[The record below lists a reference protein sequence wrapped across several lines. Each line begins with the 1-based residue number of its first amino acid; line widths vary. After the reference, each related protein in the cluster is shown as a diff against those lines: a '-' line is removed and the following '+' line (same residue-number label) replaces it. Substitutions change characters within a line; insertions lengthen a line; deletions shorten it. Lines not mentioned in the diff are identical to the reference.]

1 MLRRLTV
8 RSRLYVGFASLMIIA
23 ASLGSF
29 SIYQQAGLVEQFE
42 RRALLDDLSRSAL
55 AVTVST
61 STLSGMAEQ
70 YRLSPRPELIA
81 GIDGERRSIEEAGDL
96 MAKRAID
103 DERRRLYGEISDR
116 ARELK
121 PDLQRLEAAGR
132 GMAEAKDKLFK
143 GGDELT
149 RASNAMV
156 AEMRARASDAQ
167 VLQAAAAESAVLLVR
182 VANWRFLATQD
193 PNGPATFATN
203 AGKAEAALKAL
214 RGTDPAG
221 TFAQPIRATEQALGS
236 YVAAFQAYTTASG
249 ESRQAYDSGIKPRAA
264 AIDQAT
270 RTVRAKVEAAV
281 REIAAD
287 TQAMTGRTQTIQL
300 VLIAVALS
308 LGAGLAIL
316 IARSIVGPIGGM
328 TAAMK
333 RLAQGETDL
342 TVPSRDSRDEMGEM
356 AEAVEIF
363 RQNAIAREELEAQ
376 QRDEQSAR
384 QRRADRVDQL
394 VRGFQHRV
402 AGSLEIVTS
411 AATELDATAR
421 TMTGVADTTS
431 AQAQASSTTAEQT
444 SANVQMVAA
453 AAEEMVSSL
462 QEIER
467 QVLRSNE
474 VAGNATRE
482 AAATDAAMTSL
493 SAAATQIGAAVAT
506 ITAIADQTNL
516 LALNATIEAARA
528 GAAGRGF
535 AVVAAEVKELAAQT
549 SRATVEIGGQINAI
563 QAATGQAA
571 GAIGQ
576 IGQTIAAINE
586 ISGMIAATVTEQTA
600 ATAEI
605 SRNASQAAR
614 STQDVTVAMAG
625 VLGSA
630 GETGSAAS
638 QVLMAAADL
647 ATQSLT
653 VKQEVD
659 GFLRDIQAA

>member
-23 ASLGSF
+23 ASLGGF
-29 SIYQQAGLVEQFE
+29 SIYQQAGLTEQYE

-55 AVTVST
+55 AVTAST
-61 STLSGMAEQ
+61 GTLSGLAEQ

-81 GIDGERRSIEEAGDL
+81 GIDGERRSIEEAGDR
-96 MAKRAID
+96 MATRAINE
-103 DERRRLYGEISDR
+103 ERRRLYGEIRER

-132 GMAEAKDKLFK
+132 SMAEAKEKLFK

-193 PNGPATFATN
+193 ANGPATFATN

-214 RGTDPAG
+214 RGTDAAG
-221 TFAQPIRATEQALGS
+221 AFAQPIRATEQALVS
-236 YVAAFQAYTTASG
+236 YVAAFQAYTAASG
-249 ESRQAYDSGIKPRAA
+249 ESRQAYDSGIKPRVA

-287 TQAMTGRTQTIQL
+287 TEAMTARTLTIQL
-300 VLIAVALS
+300 VLMTLALS
-308 LGAGLAIL
+308 LGAALAFL
-316 IARSIVGPIGGM
+316 IARSIVGPVTGM

-342 TVPSRDSRDEMGEM
+342 VVPSRDARDEMGEM
-356 AEAVEIF
+356 AQAVEIF
-363 RQNAIAREELEAQ
+363 RRNAIAREELEAQ

-421 TMTGVADTTS
+421 TMTSVADTTS

-549 SRATVEIGGQINAI
+549 SRATVEIGGQITAI

-576 IGQTIAAINE
+576 IGQTIATINE

-614 STQDVTVAMAG
+614 STQDVTVAMSG

-638 QVLMAAADL
+638 QVLTAAAEL
-647 ATQSLT
+647 AMQSLT

>member
-1 MLRRLTV
+1 MK
-8 RSRLYVGFASLMIIA
+8 
-23 ASLGSF
+23 
-29 SIYQQAGLVEQFE
+29 
-42 RRALLDDLSRSAL
+42 
-55 AVTVST
+55 
-61 STLSGMAEQ
+61 
-70 YRLSPRPELIA
+70 PEL
-81 GIDGERRSIEEAGDL
+81 ERL
-96 MAKRAID
+96 V
-103 DERRRLYGEISDR
+103 
-116 ARELK
+116 
-121 PDLQRLEAAGR
+121 AAGR
-132 GMAEAKDKLFK
+132 VMAEAKATLFS

-149 RASNAMV
+149 RATSALV
-156 AEMRARASDAQ
+156 ADMRARGNDAQ
-167 VLQAAAAESAVLLVR
+167 ILQAATTESAMLLVR
-182 VANWRFLATQD
+182 VANWRFLAVRD
-193 PNGPATFATN
+193 AKGPATFAAN
-203 AGKAEAALKAL
+203 AAKAEAALKAM
-214 RGTDPAG
+214 RGLDPSG
-221 TFAQPIRATEQALGS
+221 TFAQPIQAVDRALAAYATAFHAFVTAMATSE
-236 YVAAFQAYTTASG
+236 AAFDT
-249 ESRQAYDSGIKPRAA
+249 GIKPHAA
-264 AIDQAT
+264 AIEAAAT
-270 RTVRAKVEAAV
+270 AVRKWIEAAV
-281 REIAAD
+281 VETSAA
-287 TQAMTGRTQTIQL
+287 TEVTVSRTTTIQA
-300 VLIAVALS
+300 VLVALALG
-308 LGAGLAIL
+308 LGALLAVL
-316 IARSIVGPIGGM
+316 IARSIIRPVGGM

-333 RLAQGETDL
+333 RLAAGETGVD
-342 TVPSRDSRDEMGEM
+342 VPSRDARDEMGEM
-356 AEAVEIF
+356 AQAVEVF
-363 RQNAIAREELEAQ
+363 RQNAIARLALEAQ

-384 QRRADRVDQL
+384 ERRADRVDQL

-402 AGSLEIVTS
+402 AGALEIVTS

-421 TMTGVADTTS
+421 TMTGVANTTS
-431 AQAQASSTTAEQT
+431 AQAQASSSTAEQA
-444 SANVQMVAA
+444 SASVQMVAA

-462 QEIER
+462 HEIER

-474 VAGNATRE
+474 VAGTAARE
-482 AAATDAAMTSL
+482 AAASDAAMTSL

-549 SRATVEIGGQINAI
+549 SRATVEIGGQITAI

-600 ATAEI
+600 ATTEI

-614 STQDVTVAMAG
+614 GTQDVTAAMAG

-638 QVLMAAADL
+638 QVLMAAAEL

-659 GFLRDIQAA
+659 GFLRDIQSA

>member
-1 MLRRLTV
+1 MIRT
-8 RSRLYVGFASLMIIA
+8 RLYAGFGSLVLISA
-23 ASLGSF
+23 AIGGF
-29 SIYQQAGLVEQFE
+29 SISQQSQIRDQYEH
-42 RRALLDDLSRSAL
+42 RARLESVARKVL
-55 AVTVST
+55 AVQGAST
-61 STLSGMAEQ
+61 ALTGESEQ
-70 YRLSPRPELIA
+70 YKLAPDP
-81 GIDGERRSIEEAGDL
+81 
-96 MAKRAID
+96 AKIV
-103 DERRRLYGEISDR
+103 SMQR
-116 ARELK
+116 ARETIEESSQHLAEVAVSEERRK
-121 PDLQRLEAAGR
+121 LYEGLRDHARQLTPELERLIAAGR
-132 GMAEAKDKLFK
+132 AMAEAKATLFP

-149 RASNAMV
+149 RATSALV
-156 AEMRARASDAQ
+156 ADMRARGNDAQ
-167 VLQAAAAESAVLLVR
+167 ILQAAVTEGAMLLVR
-182 VANWRFLATQD
+182 VANWRFLAVRD
-193 PNGPATFATN
+193 AKGPATFAAN
-203 AGKAEAALKAL
+203 AAKAEAALKAM
-214 RGTDPAG
+214 RGLDPAG
-221 TFAQPIRATEQALGS
+221 TFAQPILAVDRALAAYATAFHAFATALANS
-236 YVAAFQAYTTASG
+236 ETAFAT
-249 ESRQAYDSGIKPRAA
+249 GIKPHAA
-264 AIDQAT
+264 AIETA
-270 RTVRAKVEAAV
+270 AAAV
-281 REIAAD
+281 RTRIETAVTESEAA
-287 TQAMTGRTQTIQL
+287 TQAVAARTRAIQL
-300 VLIAVALS
+300 ALIAVALV
-308 LGAGLAIL
+308 LGGGLAVL
-316 IARSIVGPIGGM
+316 IARGIVRPIGGM

-333 RLAQGETDL
+333 RLAHGETDL
-342 TVPSRDSRDEMGEM
+342 AVPSRDARDEMGEM
-356 AEAVEIF
+356 AQAVEVF
-363 RQNAIAREELEAQ
+363 RQNAIARIALEEQ

-384 QRRADRVDQL
+384 ERRADRVDQL

-402 AGSLEIVTS
+402 AGALEIVTS

-431 AQAQASSTTAEQT
+431 TQAQASSGTAEQA
-444 SANVQMVAA
+444 SASVQMVAA

-462 QEIER
+462 HEIER

-474 VAGNATRE
+474 VAGTAARE

-549 SRATVEIGGQINAI
+549 SRATVEIGGQITAI

-600 ATAEI
+600 ATTEI

-614 STQDVTVAMAG
+614 GTQDVSAAMAG

-638 QVLMAAADL
+638 QVLMAAAEL

>member
-23 ASLGSF
+23 AGLGGF
-29 SIYQQAGLVEQFE
+29 SIYQQAGLTEQYE

-61 STLSGMAEQ
+61 TAMSGLAEQ
-70 YRLSPRPELIA
+70 YRLSPRPELITE
-81 GIDGERRSIEEAGDL
+81 IDAERRSIEEAGDL
-96 MAKRAID
+96 MASRAISED
-103 DERRRLYGEISDR
+103 RRRLYGEIRDR
-116 ARELK
+116 ARDLK

-132 GMAEAKDKLFK
+132 SMAGAKDRLFK
-143 GGDELT
+143 GGDDLT

-167 VLQAAAAESAVLLVR
+167 VLQAAATESAVLLVR

-203 AGKAEAALKAL
+203 AGKAEAALKLL
-214 RGTDPAG
+214 RGSDAAGAFAPA
-221 TFAQPIRATEQALGS
+221 IRATEQALAA
-236 YVAAFQAYTTASG
+236 YVTAFQAYTAAAG
-249 ESRQAYDSGIKPRAA
+249 ESRQAYEAGIKPRVT
-264 AIDQAT
+264 AIDQT
-270 RTVRAKVEAAV
+270 TKTVRAKVEGAV

-287 TQAMTGRTQTIQL
+287 SQAMTARTRTIQL
-300 VLIAVALS
+300 ALIAVALS

-333 RLAQGETDL
+333 RLADGETDL
-342 TVPSRDSRDEMGEM
+342 IVPSRDAPDEMGEM
-356 AEAVEIF
+356 AQAVEIF
-363 RQNAIAREELEAQ
+363 RQNAIAREQLEAQ

-384 QRRADRVDQL
+384 QCRADRVDQL

-411 AATELDATAR
+411 AATELDVTAR

-482 AAATDAAMTSL
+482 AAATDAAMASL

-576 IGQTIAAINE
+576 IGQTIATINE

-605 SRNASQAAR
+605 SRNASQAAQ
-614 STQDVTVAMAG
+614 STQDVTAAMAG

-638 QVLMAAADL
+638 QVLMAAAEL

-659 GFLRDIQAA
+659 GFLREIQAA

>member
-8 RSRLYVGFASLMIIA
+8 RTRLYVGFGSLVMIA
-23 ASLGSF
+23 AGLGGF
-29 SIYQQAGLVEQFE
+29 SIYQQAGLVEQYE
-42 RRALLDDLSRSAL
+42 KRALLDDLSRSAL
-55 AVTVST
+55 SVIVST
-61 STLSGMAEQ
+61 KSMSGQAEQ
-70 YRLSPRPELIA
+70 YRILPRPELIA
-81 GIDGERRSIEEAGDL
+81 GIEEERRSIEESGDM
-96 MAKRAID
+96 MAKRSIAED
-103 DERRRLYGEISDR
+103 RRKLYAEIRDQ
-116 ARELK
+116 ARDLK
-121 PDLQRLEAAGR
+121 PDLQRLAAAGR

-149 RASNAMV
+149 RATNALV

-167 VLQAAAAESAVLLVR
+167 VLQAAATESAMLLVR

-203 AGKAEAALKAL
+203 AGKAEAALKLL
-214 RGTDPAG
+214 RGLDSAG
-221 TFAQPIRATEQALGS
+221 SFTQPMRATEQALAA
-236 YVAAFQAYTTASG
+236 YVAAFQAYGTASG
-249 ESRQAYDSGIKPRAA
+249 ESRQIYDTGIKPHLT
-264 AIDQAT
+264 AIDEAT
-270 RTVRAKVEAAV
+270 KTVRGKVETVV
-281 REIAAD
+281 REIAAA
-287 TQAMTGRTQTIQL
+287 TEAMTARTKVIQFA
-300 VLIAVALS
+300 LIAFALS
-308 LGAGLAIL
+308 LGAGLAAL
-316 IARSIVGPIGGM
+316 IARSIVGPITGM

-342 TVPSRDSRDEMGEM
+342 AVPSRDSRDEMGEM
-356 AEAVEIF
+356 AQAVEVF
-363 RQNAIAREELEAQ
+363 RQNALARIELEAQ

-394 VRGFQHRV
+394 VRGFQQRV

-431 AQAQASSTTAEQT
+431 TQAQASSSTAEQT

-462 QEIER
+462 HEIER

-474 VAGNATRE
+474 VAGSATRE
-482 AAATDAAMTSL
+482 AAATDAAMSSL

-549 SRATVEIGGQINAI
+549 SRATVEIGGQITAI

-576 IGQTIAAINE
+576 IGQTIATINE
-586 ISGMIAATVTEQTA
+586 ISGMIATTVTQQTA
-600 ATAEI
+600 ATTEI

-614 STQDVTVAMAG
+614 GTQDVTAAMAG

-638 QVLMAAADL
+638 QVLMAAAEL
-647 ATQSLT
+647 ATQSLN

>member
-1 MLRRLTV
+1 MRT
-8 RSRLYVGFASLMIIA
+8 RLYVGFGSLMLIA
-23 ASLGSF
+23 AGIGAF
-29 SIYQQAGLVEQFE
+29 SIQQQSEIGAQYE
-42 RRALLDDLSRSAL
+42 RRGNLDQVARQILSVQGASIGL
-55 AVTVST
+55 A
-61 STLSGMAEQ
+61 GEAEQ
-70 YRLSPRPELIA
+70 YRLAPNPEKIASMEAARQGIERESRDLVGRAVSEDRRTIYATIEGHARDLKPEL
-81 GIDGERRSIEEAGDL
+81 EKL
-96 MAKRAID
+96 V
-103 DERRRLYGEISDR
+103 
-116 ARELK
+116 
-121 PDLQRLEAAGR
+121 AAGR
-132 GMAEAKDKLFK
+132 VMTEAKATLFT

-149 RASNAMV
+149 RSTSALV
-156 AEMRARASDAQ
+156 AEMRARGGDAQ
-167 VLQAAAAESAVLLVR
+167 ILQAAMTESAMLLVR

-203 AGKAEAALKAL
+203 VGKAEAALKAM
-214 RGTDPAG
+214 RGLDPAG
-221 TFAQPIRATEQALGS
+221 AFAQPIRAVDQALAA
-236 YVAAFQAYTTASG
+236 YDAAFRAYGASTTEGQKAF
-249 ESRQAYDSGIKPRAA
+249 AAGIKPHTA
-264 AIDQAT
+264 AIESSAG
-270 RTVRAKVEAAV
+270 TVRAKIEAAV
-281 REIAAD
+281 TEIAAE
-287 TQAMTGRTQTIQL
+287 TRATAARTRTIQFGL
-300 VLIAVALS
+300 VALALA
-308 LGAGLAIL
+308 LGAMLAFL
-316 IARSIVGPIGGM
+316 IARSIIRPVGGM

-333 RLAQGETDL
+333 RLAAGETDL
-342 TVPSRDSRDEMGEM
+342 AVPSRDARDEMGEM
-356 AEAVEIF
+356 AQAVEVF
-363 RQNAIAREELEAQ
+363 RQNALARIALEAQ

-394 VRGFQHRV
+394 VRAFQQRV

-421 TMTGVADTTS
+421 AMTGIADTTS
-431 AQAQASSTTAEQT
+431 AQAQASSSTAAQT
-444 SANVQMVAA
+444 SASVQMVAA

-462 QEIER
+462 HEIER

-482 AAATDAAMTSL
+482 AAATDAAMSSL
-493 SAAATQIGAAVAT
+493 SAAATQIGAVVAT

-549 SRATVEIGGQINAI
+549 SRATVEIGGQITAI

-576 IGQTIAAINE
+576 IGQTIAAVNE

-600 ATAEI
+600 ATTEI

-614 STQDVTVAMAG
+614 GTQDVSAAMAG

-638 QVLMAAADL
+638 QVLMAAAEL

>member
-8 RSRLYVGFASLMIIA
+8 RNRLYGGFGALVMIVA
-23 ASLGSF
+23 ALGGF
-29 SIYQQAGLVEQFE
+29 SIYQQAGLLAQYE

-55 AVTVST
+55 AVIVST
-61 STLSGMAEQ
+61 KSMSGQAEQ
-70 YRLSPRPELIA
+70 YRLVPQPALIA
-81 GIDGERRSIEEAGDL
+81 GIETERRSIEESGDL

-103 DERRRLYGEISDR
+103 EERRRLYGQIRDQ
-116 ARELK
+116 ARDLK
-121 PDLQRLEAAGR
+121 TDLQRLEAAGR
-132 GMAEAKDKLFK
+132 IMAEAKDTLFK
-143 GGDELT
+143 GGDDLT
-149 RASNAMV
+149 RATSALV

-167 VLQAAAAESAVLLVR
+167 VLHAAMTESAMLLVR

-203 AGKAEAALKAL
+203 AGKAEAAIKTL
-214 RGTDPAG
+214 RGLDSGNA
-221 TFAQPIRATEQALGS
+221 FAQPIRVTEQALAA
-236 YVAAFQAYTTASG
+236 YVTAFQAYTKASV
-249 ESRQAYDSGIKPRAA
+249 ESRQVYDTGIKPHLTS
-264 AIDQAT
+264 IDQAT
-270 RTVRAKVEAAV
+270 QTVRGKVETVV
-281 REIAAD
+281 REIADA
-287 TQAMTGRTQTIQL
+287 TEAMTVRTRMIQFA
-300 VLIAVALS
+300 LIAFALS
-308 LGAGLAIL
+308 LGTGLAVL
-316 IARSIVGPIGGM
+316 IARSVIGPIGGM
-328 TAAMK
+328 TDAMK
-333 RLAQGETDL
+333 RLANGETDL
-342 TVPSRDSRDEMGEM
+342 TVPSRDARDEMGAM
-356 AEAVEIF
+356 AQAVEVF
-363 RQNAIAREELEAQ
+363 RQNAVARIELEAQ

-394 VRGFQHRV
+394 VRGFQQKV
-402 AGSLEIVTS
+402 AGSLDIVTA

-431 AQAQASSTTAEQT
+431 AQAQASSSTAEQT

-482 AAATDAAMTSL
+482 AAATDAAMSSL
-493 SAAATQIGAAVAT
+493 SSAATQIGAAVAT

-549 SRATVEIGGQINAI
+549 SRATVEIGGQITAI

-576 IGQTIAAINE
+576 IGQTIATINE

-600 ATAEI
+600 ATTEI

-614 STQDVTVAMAG
+614 GTQDVTAAMAG

-638 QVLMAAADL
+638 QVLMAAAEL
-647 ATQSLT
+647 ATQSLN

>member
-1 MLRRLTV
+1 M
-8 RSRLYVGFASLMIIA
+8 
-23 ASLGSF
+23 
-29 SIYQQAGLVEQFE
+29 Q
-42 RRALLDDLSRSAL
+42 
-55 AVTVST
+55 
-61 STLSGMAEQ
+61 
-70 YRLSPRPELIA
+70 
-81 GIDGERRSIEEAGDL
+81 
-96 MAKRAID
+96 
-103 DERRRLYGEISDR
+103 R
-116 ARELK
+116 ARETIEESSQHLAEVAVSEERRK
-121 PDLQRLEAAGR
+121 LYEGLRDHARQLTPELERLIAAGR
-132 GMAEAKDKLFK
+132 AMAEAKATLFP

-149 RASNAMV
+149 RATSALV
-156 AEMRARASDAQ
+156 ADMRARGNDAQ
-167 VLQAAAAESAVLLVR
+167 ILQAAVTEGAMLLVR
-182 VANWRFLATQD
+182 VANWRFLAVRD
-193 PNGPATFATN
+193 AKGPATFAAN
-203 AGKAEAALKAL
+203 AAKAEAALKAM
-214 RGTDPAG
+214 RGLDPAG
-221 TFAQPIRATEQALGS
+221 TFAQPILAVDRALAAYATAFHAFATALANS
-236 YVAAFQAYTTASG
+236 ETAFAT
-249 ESRQAYDSGIKPRAA
+249 GIKPHAA
-264 AIDQAT
+264 AIETA
-270 RTVRAKVEAAV
+270 AAAV
-281 REIAAD
+281 RTRIETAVTESEAA
-287 TQAMTGRTQTIQL
+287 TQAVAARTRAIQL
-300 VLIAVALS
+300 ALIAVALV
-308 LGAGLAIL
+308 LGGGLAVL
-316 IARSIVGPIGGM
+316 IARGIVRPIGGM

-333 RLAQGETDL
+333 RLAHGETDL
-342 TVPSRDSRDEMGEM
+342 AVPSRDARDEMGEM
-356 AEAVEIF
+356 AQAVEVF
-363 RQNAIAREELEAQ
+363 RQNAIARIALEEQ

-384 QRRADRVDQL
+384 ERRADRVDQL

-402 AGSLEIVTS
+402 AGALEIVTS

-431 AQAQASSTTAEQT
+431 TQAQASSGTAEQA
-444 SANVQMVAA
+444 SASVQMVAA

-462 QEIER
+462 HEIER

-474 VAGNATRE
+474 VAGTAARE

-549 SRATVEIGGQINAI
+549 SRATVEIGGQITAI

-600 ATAEI
+600 ATTEI

-614 STQDVTVAMAG
+614 GTQDVSAAMAG

-638 QVLMAAADL
+638 QVLMAAAEL

>member
-1 MLRRLTV
+1 MPRV
-8 RSRLYVGFASLMIIA
+8 AVS
-23 ASLGSF
+23 
-29 SIYQQAGLVEQFE
+29 EE
-42 RRALLDDLSRSAL
+42 RRKLYEGLRDHARQL
-55 AVTVST
+55 T
-61 STLSGMAEQ
+61 
-70 YRLSPRPELIA
+70 PEL
-81 GIDGERRSIEEAGDL
+81 ERLI
-96 MAKRAID
+96 
-103 DERRRLYGEISDR
+103 
-116 ARELK
+116 
-121 PDLQRLEAAGR
+121 AAGR
-132 GMAEAKDKLFK
+132 AMAEAKATLFP

-149 RASNAMV
+149 RATSALV
-156 AEMRARASDAQ
+156 ADMRARGNDAQ
-167 VLQAAAAESAVLLVR
+167 ILQAAVTEGAMLLVR
-182 VANWRFLATQD
+182 VANWRFLAVRD
-193 PNGPATFATN
+193 AKGPATFAAN
-203 AGKAEAALKAL
+203 AAKAEAALKAM
-214 RGTDPAG
+214 RGLDPAG
-221 TFAQPIRATEQALGS
+221 TFAQPILAVDRALAAYATAFHAFATALANS
-236 YVAAFQAYTTASG
+236 ETAFAT
-249 ESRQAYDSGIKPRAA
+249 GIKPHAA
-264 AIDQAT
+264 AIETA
-270 RTVRAKVEAAV
+270 AAAV
-281 REIAAD
+281 RTRIETAVTESEAA
-287 TQAMTGRTQTIQL
+287 TQAVAARTRAIQL
-300 VLIAVALS
+300 ALIAVALV
-308 LGAGLAIL
+308 LGGGLAVL
-316 IARSIVGPIGGM
+316 IARGIVRPIGGM

-333 RLAQGETDL
+333 RLAHGETDL
-342 TVPSRDSRDEMGEM
+342 AVPSRDARDEMGEM
-356 AEAVEIF
+356 AQAVEVF
-363 RQNAIAREELEAQ
+363 RQNAIARIALEEQ

-384 QRRADRVDQL
+384 ERRADRVDQL

-402 AGSLEIVTS
+402 AGALEIVTS

-431 AQAQASSTTAEQT
+431 TQAQASSGTAEQA
-444 SANVQMVAA
+444 SASVQMVAA

-462 QEIER
+462 HEIER

-474 VAGNATRE
+474 VAGTAARE

-549 SRATVEIGGQINAI
+549 SRATVEIGGQITAI

-600 ATAEI
+600 ATTEI

-614 STQDVTVAMAG
+614 GTQDVSAAMAG

-638 QVLMAAADL
+638 QVLMAAAEL

>member
-1 MLRRLTV
+1 M
-8 RSRLYVGFASLMIIA
+8 IA
-23 ASLGSF
+23 AGLGGF
-29 SIYQQAGLVEQFE
+29 SIYQQAGLAEQYE

-55 AVTVST
+55 AVIVST
-61 STLSGMAEQ
+61 KTMAGQAEQ
-70 YRLSPRPELIA
+70 YRLAPRPELIA
-81 GIDGERRSIEEAGDL
+81 EIEAERRSIEESGDR
-96 MAKRAID
+96 MARRAIAED
-103 DERRRLYGEISDR
+103 RRRLYGEIRDQ
-116 ARELK
+116 ARDLK
-121 PDLQRLEAAGR
+121 PDMQRLEATGR
-132 GMAEAKDKLFK
+132 SMAEAKSTLFK

-149 RASNAMV
+149 RATGALV

-167 VLQAAAAESAVLLVR
+167 VLQAAMTESAMLLVR

-203 AGKAEAALKAL
+203 AGKADTALKAL
-214 RGTDPAG
+214 RGLDTAG
-221 TFAQPIRATEQALGS
+221 AFASSIRATEQALAA
-236 YVAAFQAYTTASG
+236 YVTAFQAYNAASG
-249 ESRQAYDSGIKPRAA
+249 ESQKVYDAGLKPRLT

-270 RTVRAKVEAAV
+270 KTVRAKVETVVA
-281 REIAAD
+281 EIAAA
-287 TQAMTGRTQTIQL
+287 TEGMTARTRTIQF

-308 LGAGLAIL
+308 LGTGLALL
-316 IARSIVGPIGGM
+316 IARSIIGPIGGM

-333 RLAQGETDL
+333 RLADGDTDL
-342 TVPSRDSRDEMGEM
+342 AVPSRDSRDEMGEM
-356 AEAVEIF
+356 AQAVEVF
-363 RQNAIAREELEAQ
+363 RQNAIARVALEAE
-376 QRDEQSAR
+376 QREEQSAR

-394 VRGFQHRV
+394 VRGFQHKV

-431 AQAQASSTTAEQT
+431 AQAQASSATADQT
-444 SANVQMVAA
+444 SASVQMVAA

-474 VAGNATRE
+474 VAGNAARE

-549 SRATVEIGGQINAI
+549 SRATVEIGGQITAI

-576 IGQTIAAINE
+576 ISQTIAAMNE

-600 ATAEI
+600 ATTEI

-614 STQDVTVAMAG
+614 GTQDVSASMTG

-638 QVLMAAADL
+638 QVLMAAAEL
-647 ATQSLT
+647 ATQSLN

-659 GFLRDIQAA
+659 GFLHDIQAA